1 MCCRIFLR
9 KLTTTADES
18 QTEKECRDGRA
29 ESRRFCSRLELLHSS
44 LVPFDHRP
52 LDTIVLEK
60 LKDVLGS
67 VVRGFSGG
75 GSRMSR
81 NPDHDRT
88 KSVLLILAVGH
99 ETSWTNGRVENLP
112 ILQ

>member
-1 MCCRIFLR
+1 MFCRIFLR
-9 KLTTTADES
+9 KLTTTAEES
-18 QTEKECRDGRA
+18 QTEECRDGRA
-29 ESRRFCSRLELLHSS
+29 ESRRFYSRLELLHSS
-44 LVPFDHRP
+44 LVPFDHPP

-67 VVRGFSGG
+67 AVRGFSGG
-75 GSRMSR
+75 GSGMNR